1 VDTSRSGL
9 EYLEG
14 FGLWC
19 WNEGVK
25 NEEILQRGKEERN
38 ILYTIKRKKA
48 NWIGHILCRKCLV
61 RYVIEGKINDG
72 KTRKKTQAA
81 TG

>member
-9 EYLEG
+9 EYLES
-14 FGLWC
+14 FEMWC

-25 NEEILQRGKEERN
+25 NEEMLQRDKEERN
-38 ILYTIKRKKA
+38 ILYTIKRKQA
-48 NWIGHILCRKCLV
+48 NWIGHILCRNSLV
-61 RYVIEGKINDG
+61 MYVIEGKRNDG